1 MNRLKRQRFVSS
13 SSKEH
18 RWILSYADFLT
29 LLFAFFVFL
38 FSISSLEQAKFKQ
51 VSASLT
57 QVFDVQPTPI
67 DSAALATPDQGPD
80 FFSPLSP
87 SQLNAAADVAPDGAE
102 RLQQQAALLD
112 IQQQLKQQF
121 APLIEQ
127 QLFSVSGSEAWME
140 IQIADSITFSPG
152 SAKIT
157 NNAEAMLYEVGKI
170 LAELHLPVS
179 VEGYSLRQESST
191 SLGSWQLS
199 AQRAINVL
207 SYLQRAGIQGQRLSA
222 TAFGHYQASHA
233 GARPQQGTLSILVA
247 GFGASVRSA
256 GS

>member
-1 MNRLKRQRFVSS
+1 VNRLKRQRFVSS
-13 SSKEH
+13 SSKEQ

-38 FSISSLEQAKFKQ
+38 FSISSLEQGKFKQ

-57 QVFDVQPTPI
+57 QVFDVQSALIEPI
-67 DSAALATPDQGPD
+67 ELAKPSQGLD
-80 FFSPLSP
+80 FFSPS
-87 SQLNAAADVAPDGAE
+87 SQSDANLVTAFELDGAK
-102 RLQQQAALLD
+102 RLQQQTALLD
-112 IQQQLKQQF
+112 IQQQLSQQF

-127 QLFSVSGSEAWME
+127 QLFSISGSEAWIE

-152 SAKIT
+152 SANIT

-170 LAELHLPVS
+170 LAELSLPVA
-179 VEGYSLRQESST
+179 VEGYSLSQESST
-191 SLGSWQLS
+191 AQGSWQLS

-207 SYLQRAGIQGQRLSA
+207 TYLQRAGIQGQRLSA
-222 TAFGHYQASHA
+222 TAFGHYQPADALAH
-233 GARPQQGTLSILVA
+233 QGTLSILVA
-247 GFGASVRSA
+247 GFGASVRDA